1 MSTVT
6 FVIKKCENH
15 SSFINIS
22 NKVGKSENRYDI
34 PLATAE

>member
-1 MSTVT
+1 MFTVT

-22 NKVGKSENRYDI
+22 KKWANQKTDTI
-34 PLATAE
+34 FL